1 MLFMVLSGVCYIGQT
16 RRIIT
21 SRMEEHNPKAKIS
34 YKMNVTKH
42 FLAYH
47 LEHSLAFEHNYF
59 SISFKFERVID
70 ERHYFNSIA

>member
-1 MLFMVLSGVCYIGQT
+1 MFFMVLSGVCYIGQT
-16 RRIIT
+16 RSNIT

-34 YKMNVTKH
+34 YKTDVTKH

-47 LEHSLAFEHNYF
+47 SEHSLAFEHNYF
-59 SISFKFERVID
+59 SISFKVEKDID